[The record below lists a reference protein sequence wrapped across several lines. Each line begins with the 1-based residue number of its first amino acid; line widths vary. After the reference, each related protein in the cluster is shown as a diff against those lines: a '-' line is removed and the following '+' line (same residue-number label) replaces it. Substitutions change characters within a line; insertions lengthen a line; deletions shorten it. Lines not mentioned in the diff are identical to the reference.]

1 MPTDETK
8 ETEIKLTESP
18 DDVLPVVESSDET
31 AVVPASKGDVVL
43 LGADKMVPQRPAKMS
58 DEDAS
63 GTDVQVREMMV
74 SIKEDP
80 GSIELSME
88 IDKLGG
94 DSANA
99 MIPHT
104 QLFEKKLS
112 VVMEDSKP
120 ESPTN
125 MTLTQLKRHLDT
137 VNPSIVRNEEIDFK
151 EKFMG
156 IFNRTVSRVPKG
168 SELLD
173 IIYERKETVG
183 SVVNGLKERLF
194 EQKDMLQKNM
204 VDLVGIYKGLQ
215 AGNVLLQRD
224 IYFGQLLHV
233 AAKEFCD
240 TLEAGSMERINMEQ
254 FLADLTSIV
263 LGLMTQEAAN
273 LQFFAGTQDLSRGT
287 RGQVSNITRYSRL
300 MQDTV
305 LANLGMR
312 VAAKAL
318 EASVET
324 TNMMKDTIGNT
335 MVDTAK
341 TIARTGEAIVKS
353 RADATINLD
362 KLEEGF
368 NILNEHYENMAKGNQ
383 QIIEFGTKTSA
394 RMQAMT
400 ETIRNR
406 VESGHSGLLGSD
418 TKKKI
423 AEGGAE

>member
-1 MPTDETK
+1 
-8 ETEIKLTESP
+8 
-18 DDVLPVVESSDET
+18 
-31 AVVPASKGDVVL
+31 
-43 LGADKMVPQRPAKMS
+43 
-58 DEDAS
+58 
-63 GTDVQVREMMV
+63 
-74 SIKEDP
+74 
-80 GSIELSME
+80 
-88 IDKLGG
+88 
-94 DSANA
+94 
-99 MIPHT
+99 
-104 QLFEKKLS
+104 
-112 VVMEDSKP
+112 
-120 ESPTN
+120 